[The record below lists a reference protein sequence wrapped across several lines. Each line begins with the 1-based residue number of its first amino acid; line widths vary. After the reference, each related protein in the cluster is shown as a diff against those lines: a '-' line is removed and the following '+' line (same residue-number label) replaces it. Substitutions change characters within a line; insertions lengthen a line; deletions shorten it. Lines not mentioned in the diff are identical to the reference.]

1 MSFDHYFLRPNI
13 SKSHLRRFNQCNNC
27 TQNGKRRE
35 HVSHILI
42 DEDGLLTSTISYI
55 QYDKKNVLFT
65 KAACMNWKWKK
76 ETCVNVCYIFV
87 TKHSSFALKEFPQ
100 NVYKTKEYEKYE
112 LRSIQQ
118 FILIYSESS
127 FFLNSRLN

>member
-42 DEDGLLTSTISYI
+42 DDDCLLTSTISYI
-55 QYDKKNVLFT
+55 QYDKKKCF
-65 KAACMNWKWKK
+65 
-76 ETCVNVCYIFV
+76 
-87 TKHSSFALKEFPQ
+87 
-100 NVYKTKEYEKYE
+100 VYKGSMHE
-112 LRSIQQ
+112 LKMKKKR
-118 FILIYSESS
+118 
-127 FFLNSRLN
+127 RV

>member
-1 MSFDHYFLRPNI
+1 MHEL
-13 SKSHLRRFNQCNNC
+13 KM
-27 TQNGKRRE
+27 K
-35 HVSHILI
+35 
-42 DEDGLLTSTISYI
+42 
-55 QYDKKNVLFT
+55 
-65 KAACMNWKWKK
+65 KK